1 MKKTFNLL
9 LTSPNK
15 VCINK
20 EVMQVTFCT
29 DNGYITILPNHAKII
44 GCLSPGIVIVKYP
57 TGEKQELLQ
66 NYGSFYFENNN
77 LSIISDYANF
87 LNNPNN
93 LAELNIIQKIID
105 TQSNKESYPKEIR
118 SILNTITQKIIKSIK
133 NKNASK

>member
-1 MKKTFNLL
+1 MTKTFNLL

-15 VCINK
+15 ICINK

-29 DNGYITILPNHAKII
+29 SIGYTTILTNHAKII

-57 TGEKQELLQ
+57 TGERQELLQ
-66 NYGSFYFENNN
+66 NYGLFYFENNK

-87 LNNPNN
+87 LNNTNN
-93 LAELNIIQKIID
+93 LTELNIIQKIID

-118 SILNTITQKIIKSIK
+118 FILNTITQKIIKSIK
-133 NKNASK
+133 NKNINK

>member
-1 MKKTFNLL
+1 
-9 LTSPNK
+9 
-15 VCINK
+15 
-20 EVMQVTFCT
+20 MQVTFCT
-29 DNGYITILPNHAKII
+29 SNGYTTILPNHAKII

-66 NYGSFYFENNN
+66 NYGLFYFENNK

-87 LNNPNN
+87 LNNTNN
-93 LAELNIIQKIID
+93 LTELNIIQKIID

-118 SILNTITQKIIKSIK
+118 SILDTITQKIIKSIK